1 MPVMALTL
9 PTFQLP
15 ISWLKVFASLNIQD
29 ILFTLLVS
37 HLLMSWLKDSLNV
50 NMYDMSFTLL
60 TSHLSEMFYH
70 ASNFN
75 IENISKWDTSSIET
89 RYMIAGTKG
98 W

>member
-1 MPVMALTL
+1 
-9 PTFQLP
+9 
-15 ISWLKVFASLNIQD
+15 
-29 ILFTLLVS
+29 
-37 HLLMSWLKDSLNV
+37 MSWLKDSLNV

-60 TSHLSEMFYH
+60 TSHLQWDIRKVTNMSEMFYH